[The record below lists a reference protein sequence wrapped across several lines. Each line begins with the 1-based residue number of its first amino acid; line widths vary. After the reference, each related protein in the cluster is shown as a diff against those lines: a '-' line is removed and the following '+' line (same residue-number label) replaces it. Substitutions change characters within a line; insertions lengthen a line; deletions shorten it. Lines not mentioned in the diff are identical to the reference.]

1 MIVITVNQ
9 PGSDPDTQRFEIDRI
24 RIGRE
29 VDNDLVLESDSCS
42 RYHAEILFGR
52 GLYKIV
58 DLNSTNGISVNEQ
71 KVQEQL
77 IANGDSIEIGVYTL
91 GVSIPQKET
100 PKTTMMPT
108 VDAEPKA
115 EKPEPEAPP
124 KVLYLNRL
132 LGKGGE
138 RSLKIADGVEYTIG
152 RSPGADMVVDDAQ
165 CSGRHAMVFLRGD
178 RCKIRDLDSANGTFV
193 NREQVDEAEIRP
205 GDRLTLGR
213 TEFAVSDQP
222 SQTDDQEI
230 LLARTQRGF
239 PIPGHDQSTDR
250 DGASGVGRGLR
261 WGLAAL
267 AIVALLVI
275 AAVVTWRL
283 ARFQLETGAA
293 LEGRDATS
301 QDEVMV
307 QVEPVEYKELVF
319 SVAAAGTVTPQRRV
333 TVSAEV
339 GARVLSSAVGE
350 GSPVRA
356 GQQLVRLDD
365 REIRLQIQEASS
377 SVSREQVDLAKA
389 DFERKERLFADGAV
403 TRSTLDQAKNH
414 YLSLD
419 SAYRSA
425 QARIAQLRE
434 RAAKTGVASPLTGV
448 VAQLLVEPGEFVGP
462 GTPLAVIEDTEEV
475 LVVVEVADRDVV
487 RLRPLQVVEATTDAY
502 QGRVFQGVIE
512 RVGSVANPVTRS
524 FEVEA
529 RIGNPESELR
539 SGMITSIRI
548 LLDKRRC
555 LVVPAAAL
563 LDEREGE
570 ARVLLVSNGTARS
583 VEVGIGNRQDRDV
596 ELVQGLAEGDEIV
609 VYGHDQVRDGQSV
622 TTAGTSPVGAAYM
635 PPFSWEQSSQ
645 STVRGNKPRS
655 GDT

>member
-9 PGSDPDTQRFEIDRI
+9 PGSDPDTQRFEIERI

-58 DLNSTNGISVNEQ
+58 DLNSTNGISVNGQ

-91 GVSIPQKET
+91 GISIPQQST

-108 VDAEPKA
+108 MDAEPKA
-115 EKPEPEAPP
+115 DEAKPVASP
-124 KVLYLNRL
+124 KVLYINRL

-138 RSLKIADGVEYTIG
+138 RSLKIADGVEYVIG

-165 CSGRHAMVFLRGD
+165 CSGRHAVVVLRGD
-178 RCKIRDLDSANGTFV
+178 RCTIRDLDSANGTFV
-193 NREQVDEAEIRP
+193 NRERIEQAEIRP

-222 SQTDDQEI
+222 PQTDDQDI

-239 PIPGHDQSTDR
+239 TIPGHERAPAEGET
-250 DGASGVGRGLR
+250 GVTLGRGVRRVLTAVV
-261 WGLAAL
+261 L
-267 AIVALLVI
+267 VALVFV
-275 AAVVTWRL
+275 AAAVTWRL
-283 ARFQLETGAA
+283 ARFQLEKGAA
-293 LEGRDATS
+293 LEERDAALH
-301 QDEVMV
+301 DEIMV
-307 QVEPVEYKELVF
+307 QVEPVDYKELVF
-319 SVAAAGTVTPQRRV
+319 SVTAAGTVTPQRRV

-339 GARVLSSAVGE
+339 GARVLSAAVE
-350 GSPVRA
+350 VGSSVRA
-356 GQQLVRLDD
+356 GEQLLRLDD

-377 SVSREQVDLAKA
+377 SVSLEQVDLAKA
-389 DFERKERLFADGAV
+389 DFERKERLFEDGAV

-434 RAAKTGVASPLTGV
+434 RAAKTGVVSPLAGV

-462 GTPLAVIEDTEEV
+462 GMPLAVVEDMEEA

-502 QGRVFQGVIE
+502 PGRVFQGVIE
-512 RVGSVANPVTRS
+512 RVGKVANPVTRS

-529 RIGNPESELR
+529 RIGNPEGELR
-539 SGMITSIRI
+539 SGMITTIRI

-596 ELVQGLAEGDEIV
+596 ELVHGLAEGDEVV
-609 VYGHDQVRDGQSV
+609 VYGHEQVRDGQ
-622 TTAGTSPVGAAYM
+622 PV
-635 PPFSWEQSSQ
+635 
-645 STVRGNKPRS
+645 STYRE
-655 GDT
+655 D